1 MNAVLNSAIGGRMCA
16 PRCDMKCCTKALWYW
31 QTFAETDERYQ
42 ALVPLKDVLIE
53 GTLNG
58 VLSTVKVQLIYIN
71 AIED

>member
-1 MNAVLNSAIGGRMCA
+1 
-16 PRCDMKCCTKALWYW
+16 MKCCTKALWYW

-58 VLSTVKVQLIYIN
+58 VISTVKVQLIYIN